1 MNKRNSSGLLLI
13 ALLVSLFLSPVALA
27 MDKEYYGF
35 WEIAA
40 CPSEDIEML
49 GSVRFQTQPTG
60 DTGYVFQAFWTGD
73 AWGLDS
79 GDEYRIQGKWM
90 EAAKESPPFIFLW
103 NDHFQLIGKGT
114 APNYDFAYKLRI
126 IVDAN
131 GVPRVEFEG
140 VDWPCPTIDFDIWP
154 LD

>member
-13 ALLVSLFLSPVALA
+13 ALLLALFLSPAALA
-27 MDKEYYGF
+27 MDIEYYGF

-40 CPSEDIEML
+40 CPSENIELL

-90 EAAKESPPFIFLW
+90 ELAQESPPFIFLW

-114 APNYDFAYKLRI
+114 APNYRFAYKLRI

-140 VDWPCPTIDFDIWP
+140 VDWPCPTIAFDIWP
-154 LD
+154 AD